1 MAIQLDTN
9 KALTNDEQIQFI
21 IQLKFDLSFIEL
33 NDSIDNEILYE
44 TALFKH
50 QLLTKEHLH
59 RREYLEYLSN
69 NDNLKF
75 QDKLMSINVN

>member
-1 MAIQLDTN
+1 MKLHC
-9 KALTNDEQIQFI
+9 
-21 IQLKFDLSFIEL
+21 S
-33 NDSIDNEILYE
+33 
-44 TALFKH
+44 KH
-50 QLLTKEHLH
+50 QLLTKEQLH

>member
-1 MAIQLDTN
+1 MTQLIT
-9 KALTNDEQIQFI
+9 
-21 IQLKFDLSFIEL
+21 KFSMKLHCS
-33 NDSIDNEILYE
+33 
-44 TALFKH
+44 KH

-75 QDKLMSINVN
+75 QDKLMSINVNVSLGFLWNTDIN

>member
-21 IQLKFDLSFIEL
+21 IQLKVKFDLSFIEL

-44 TALFKH
+44 TALFKTSIVDKGT
-50 QLLTKEHLH
+50 LT
-59 RREYLEYLSN
+59 
-69 NDNLKF
+69 
-75 QDKLMSINVN
+75 